1 MLREI
6 KVLHYKLISREYRL
20 NISFRLISLLII
32 VNSLCLIRV
41 RPWEDVARHRVPGD
55 DHAGGCVFLLRMRLG
70 LENAA
75 AKQLLRDTVDDSRYV
90 ANLLIDADSLLAMDN
105 YVREVRR

>member
-1 MLREI
+1 
-6 KVLHYKLISREYRL
+6 
-20 NISFRLISLLII
+20 
-32 VNSLCLIRV
+32 
-41 RPWEDVARHRVPGD
+41 
-55 DHAGGCVFLLRMRLG
+55 MRLG